1 MAKETMI
8 VMTSF
13 LEVKKKI
20 YIVKIENKMMDTS
33 IPLNPSI

>member
-20 YIVKIENKMMDTS
+20 YILKIENK
-33 IPLNPSI
+33 